1 MTDLRQA
8 LADYLAIRR
17 AMGSRLA
24 RAEKLLAQFLT
35 YLEERG
41 QTRLRIANAVAWATE
56 PTGVDPSWSAH
67 RLGAVR
73 GFATYLHTIDPAT
86 EIPPAHLLPTRSLR
100 ATPYP
105 YTDDEVAAVLAATA
119 ALRTAHRMA
128 TYRTLIGLLGRDRDA
143 GRRSHRA

>member
-8 LADYLAIRR
+8 LADYLAMRR

-56 PTGVDPSWSAH
+56 PTGADPSWSAH

-73 GFATYLHTIDPAT
+73 
-86 EIPPAHLLPTRSLR
+86 
-100 ATPYP
+100 
-105 YTDDEVAAVLAATA
+105 
-119 ALRTAHRMA
+119 
-128 TYRTLIGLLGRDRDA
+128 
-143 GRRSHRA
+143 